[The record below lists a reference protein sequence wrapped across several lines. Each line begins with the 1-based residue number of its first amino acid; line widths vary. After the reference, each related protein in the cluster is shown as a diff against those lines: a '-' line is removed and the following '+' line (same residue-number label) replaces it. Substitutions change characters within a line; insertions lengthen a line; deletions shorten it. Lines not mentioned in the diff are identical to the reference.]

1 MQTKFETGDLIRYYN
16 QPLPIGVVTK
26 VWTAVKVTY
35 NITWIVQG
43 KHVKIS
49 DTCEEAYCLQKVTHV
64 SAS

>member
-1 MQTKFETGDLIRYYN
+1 MFELGDLVRYRN

-49 DTCEEAYCLQKVTHV
+49 DTCEEAYCLDKVTYERG
-64 SAS
+64 